1 MKTTSINL
9 ALKTDPHLF
18 KTKKLR
24 IDRLGLNGD
33 IYEVDFEDLK
43 NFSNLQSLTVA
54 SYDFSFDD
62 FKKICDTQISELI
75 LINCEMRDNIE
86 ELISKSN
93 ISKLTL
99 NNVVNIDVSK
109 IEKDFKYLELR
120 DVDFKL
126 PKGKISVLDI
136 AFCEFSGDDFLN
148 IEADRIVINIL
159 QYQKY
164 KDIILKN
171 KIKTTVMADNGII
184 KVGEV

>member
-9 ALKTDPHLF
+9 ALETDPHLY
-18 KTKKLR
+18 KTKRLR
-24 IDRLGLNGD
+24 IDRLGINGD
-33 IYEVDFEDLK
+33 IYEVDFEDLAK
-43 NFSNLQSLTVA
+43 FPNLQSLTVA

-62 FKKICDTQISELI
+62 FKKMCESNISELI
-75 LINCEMRDNIE
+75 LINCEMRENVE

-93 ISKLTL
+93 ISNLTL

-120 DVDFKL
+120 DVDCKL
-126 PKGKISVLDI
+126 PKGKIALLDI
-136 AFCEFSGDDFLN
+136 TFCEFSGDDFLK
-148 IEADRIVINIL
+148 IEADKIVINVS

-171 KIKTTVMADNGII
+171 KMKATIMADNGVI
-184 KVGEV
+184 KLGEV